1 MNHYSASITQISPT
15 ILFPNGFELAD
26 QQIIPNEN
34 LTGSFTQNR
43 DKIEFFIYDANLN
56 LVSSSYNF
64 TDWIV
69 SQNTS
74 TGSISTNIVELNPI
88 SDIFESGYDVG
99 TLYAVYNFITP
110 LLSSSLDIPY
120 YLSEI
125 SSDRTEIRIKSNIIP
140 TSSIA
145 NSFIDFSNYLVSST
159 GYFDEFYISFGNNEY
174 HIGINALLDVVENST
189 SILIK
194 LYDPLPDQYQ
204 LKDILYVAAKP
215 AETQA
220 YKIDFIPLPFID
232 QNIIS
237 LQGPNTDVAINDF
250 VNNSTT
256 FKSYSELYST
266 PSSTS
271 LFNLQSVLN
280 QNGVEIIP
288 NYSYNTFNEFVRF
301 SSAEDRVRNFYYKV
315 GQIEK
320 YQNDINTLLTITG
333 STSSSFQTSASV
345 ASLYTKI
352 GNIITNF
359 DGYEY
364 YLYYESSSY
373 AYPKSSSVYPYIL
386 YPTSSVTTLTWLGST
401 SGNSPYYGGI
411 LLSAS
416 LYDENNS
423 NWLYY
428 LIPEFIRNNSDNDA
442 YISFINMMGQ
452 HFDDVWLYTKTIT
465 QKLNTTNELYKGI
478 PLKLAEE
485 IITSLGFS
493 GYGNNYNNIDTF
505 IGLIGEDN
513 GQFTPATGSELITQ
527 FISINKSAS
536 IPDYWS
542 SNYPSSSIG
551 TNFPYPIDEVSKE
564 IYKRLYHNMSYLVK
578 KKGTISGLRQLINI
592 WGVPNTILRIN
603 EFGGKN
609 RDNTND
615 WDQWYDRYS
624 YAYTPV
630 PLTQSVASSSVR
642 IPWMPLERNRI
653 ATNELIVPDSI
664 QFRFKTHGYPS
675 SSIAGTFFSQ
685 SLLVKKSDNSAT
697 STNFDFGIALYYT
710 GSTSGSYSGSSA
722 SDYRNWGI
730 MKLYISGSSA
740 NGGTAQSSDIY
751 LPFFDGGWWSVM
763 LQRNQHVSAS
773 NNTQNTTYT
782 LYAKNNIYD
791 GWDGNGLGYQG
802 SASIISNV
810 SASINQAWN
819 KFGTGSNDGIYL
831 GGFVSGST
839 VGSVTISPRG
849 KIFSG
854 SLQEFR
860 YYGYP
865 IGEGIFDNFVM
876 NPESIEGTNLTG
888 SLSSFDI
895 VNFRAPLGNE
905 LESVFTSS
913 LTSLYS
919 QSFTSYHPAITGS
932 AGSIITGS
940 FYNPGTSV
948 TSSTFDVIFYAN
960 SSIRTFSIPNVETYF
975 LNQPAIGIR
984 NVVTNKIQVVTGSIY
999 GNVLSNQIS
1008 IQQDYQISRSYT
1020 ENINS
1025 LEVSFSPQDEIND
1038 DIIQS
1043 YGFAN
1048 LTNTFADPRAISSSS
1063 DNYYPALRAV
1073 AEQYFQKYSGG
1084 NIYDYLRLIKYI
1096 DNSLFKAIKSYVPA
1110 RTSVSTGIVIK
1121 QHLLE
1126 RNRYETPTPIF
1137 NTQIATATTNTPIN
1151 YQNLELTS
1159 SISVVEI
1166 TGSAGGS
1173 VNKFNY
1179 SGSPSFFQLPITQS
1193 WYNTFDTI
1201 SGSQTI
1207 TESYQSEF
1215 YTGQYSGSILAAT
1228 TQSLVSNNVFL
1239 EVSGKFFEYNLYFYS
1254 SSYDQFNIFSLDIT
1268 SSVFSGDI
1276 SGSMDFYAGSD
1287 TSLLGGMEVL
1297 YGNGGTTN

>member
-1 MNHYSASITQISPT
+1 MAQLTSSLTPISVST
-15 ILFPNGFELAD
+15 ILNTGFSVLDES
-26 QQIIPNEN
+26 IIPSQTF
-34 LTGSFTQNR
+34 TGSFNPTS
-43 DKIEFFIYDANLN
+43 DKVELFIYNANQN
-56 LVSSSYNF
+56 LVKSNYNF
-64 TDWIV
+64 IDYSIVKNSSTSSTTGITD
-69 SQNTS
+69 TLD
-74 TGSISTNIVELNPI
+74 LNPVN
-88 SDIFESGYDVG
+88 DVLLNGYNRGSVY
-99 TLYAVYNFITP
+99 TIYNFITP
-110 LLSSSLDIPY
+110 LLSSSLAEPF
-120 YLSEI
+120 YLDQI
-125 SSDRTEIRIKSNIIP
+125 SSDRTEVRLKSNIITNAQI
-140 TSSIA
+140 TSSFVQLQ
-145 NSFIDFSNYLVSST
+145 SLLSSS
-159 GYFDEFYISFGNNEY
+159 GYFDEFYLAFSNNRY
-174 HIGINALLDVVENST
+174 YIGTNALLDTTTTPVSV
-189 SILIK
+189 LIK
-194 LYDPLPDQYQ
+194 LYEPLPTNIN
-204 LKDILYVAAKP
+204 LKSTLYVASKT
-215 AETQA
+215 AESIA
-220 YKIDFIPLPFID
+220 YQIDFTLPPFVSTGSFI
-232 QNIIS
+232 
-237 LQGPNTDVAINDF
+237 QGPNFNIDLSDTI
-250 VNNSTT
+250 NNSTT
-256 FKSYSELYST
+256 FKSQNDILNT
-266 PSSTS
+266 SSSSS

-280 QNGVEIIP
+280 VKGIDFALS
-288 NYSYNTFNEFVRF
+288 YSYDNFEEFVHF
-301 SSAEDRVRNFYYKV
+301 SSAKARIENFYYKA
-315 GQIEK
+315 GLIET
-320 YQNDINTLLTITG
+320 YQNSINVLLAITG
-333 STSSSFQTSASV
+333 STSSSFQTSSSV
-345 ASLYTKI
+345 ALLYSNI
-352 GNIITNF
+352 ENIIKNF
-359 DGYEY
+359 DGYDY
-364 YLYYESSSY
+364 HLYYSSGSSSY
-373 AYPKSSSVYPYIL
+373 PKSNTTYPYTL
-386 YPTSSVTTLTWLGST
+386 YSTGSLNVLNWLGSDIE
-401 SGNSPYYGGI
+401 SSQYYGGI

-416 LYDENNS
+416 FYDNNNQ

-428 LIPEFIRNNSDNDA
+428 TIPEFIRNNSDNNA
-442 YISFINMMGQ
+442 YLDFINMMGQ
-452 HFDDVWLYTKTIT
+452 YYDEIWLYIKNIT
-465 QKLNTTNELYKGI
+465 QKINSTNNISEGI
-478 PLKLAEE
+478 PLQLAQQAIE
-485 IITSLGFS
+485 SLGFDT
-493 GYGNNYNNIDTF
+493 YGSNINNDNIF
-505 IGLIGEDN
+505 SSLIGENN
-513 GQFTPATGSELITQ
+513 GNLLPPTGSELITQ
-527 FISINKSAS
+527 YIAVNKSAS
-536 IPDYWS
+536 IPNYWA

-551 TNFPYPIDEVSKE
+551 TNFSYPVNDVVRE
-564 IYKRLYHNMSYLVK
+564 IYKRIYHNAPYLLK

-609 RDNTND
+609 KDNTND

-653 ATNELIVPDSI
+653 TTNELIVPDSI

-710 GSTSGSYSGSSA
+710 GSTSGSYSGSNA

-740 NGGTAQSSDIY
+740 NGGTAQSNDIY

-802 SASIISNV
+802 SASIVSNV

-819 KFGTGSNDGIYL
+819 KFGTGSNDGVYL

-860 YYGYP
+860 YYSYP
-865 IGEGIFDNFVM
+865 IGEGTFDNFVM
-876 NPESIEGTNLTG
+876 NPESIEGATLTG
-888 SLSSFDI
+888 SLSSFDL

-913 LTSLYS
+913 LTSSYS

-960 SSIRTFSIPNVETYF
+960 SSVRTFSTPNVETYF

-984 NVVTNKIQVVTGSIY
+984 NIVTNKIQTITGSVY

-1008 IQQDYQISRSYT
+1008 IQQDYQVSRSYT

-1043 YGFAN
+1043 LGFAN
-1048 LTNTFADPRAISSSS
+1048 LTNLIADPRAISSST

-1073 AEQYFQKYSGG
+1073 AEQYFQKYTDK
-1084 NIYDYLRLIKYI
+1084 NIYDFIRLIKYF

-1137 NTQIATATTNTPIN
+1137 NTQIATATTNAPIN

-1159 SISVVEI
+1159 SISIAEI

-1228 TQSLVSNNVFL
+1228 TQSLVSNNIFL

-1254 SSYDQFNIFSLDIT
+1254 SSYDQFNVFSLDIT

-1287 TSLLGGMEVL
+1287 TSLGGGMEVL

>member
-1 MNHYSASITQISPT
+1 MAQLTSSLTPISVST
-15 ILFPNGFELAD
+15 ILNTGFSVLDES
-26 QQIIPNEN
+26 IIPSQTF
-34 LTGSFTQNR
+34 TGSFNPTS
-43 DKIEFFIYDANLN
+43 DKVELFIYNANQN
-56 LVSSSYNF
+56 LVKSNYNF
-64 TDWIV
+64 IDYSIVKNSSTSSTTGTTD
-69 SQNTS
+69 TLD
-74 TGSISTNIVELNPI
+74 LNPVN
-88 SDIFESGYDVG
+88 DVLLNGYNRGSVY
-99 TLYAVYNFITP
+99 TIYNFITP
-110 LLSSSLDIPY
+110 LLSSSLAEPF
-120 YLSEI
+120 YLDQI
-125 SSDRTEIRIKSNIIP
+125 SSDRTEVRLKSNIITNAQI
-140 TSSIA
+140 TSSFVQLQ
-145 NSFIDFSNYLVSST
+145 SLLSSS
-159 GYFDEFYISFGNNEY
+159 GYFDEFYLAFSNNRY
-174 HIGINALLDVVENST
+174 YIGTNALLDTTTTPVSV
-189 SILIK
+189 LIK
-194 LYDPLPDQYQ
+194 LYEPLPTNIN
-204 LKDILYVAAKP
+204 LKSTLYVASKT
-215 AETQA
+215 AESIA
-220 YKIDFIPLPFID
+220 YQIDFTLPPFVSTGSFI
-232 QNIIS
+232 
-237 LQGPNTDVAINDF
+237 QGPNFNIDLSDTI
-250 VNNSTT
+250 NNSTT
-256 FKSYSELYST
+256 FKSQNDILNT
-266 PSSTS
+266 SSSSS

-280 QNGVEIIP
+280 VKGIDFALS
-288 NYSYNTFNEFVRF
+288 YSYDNFEEFVHF
-301 SSAEDRVRNFYYKV
+301 SSAKARIENFYYKA
-315 GQIEK
+315 GLIET
-320 YQNDINTLLTITG
+320 YQNSINVLLAITG
-333 STSSSFQTSASV
+333 STSSSFQTSSSV
-345 ASLYTKI
+345 ALLYSNI
-352 GNIITNF
+352 ENIIKNF
-359 DGYEY
+359 DGYDY
-364 YLYYESSSY
+364 HLYYSSGSSSY
-373 AYPKSSSVYPYIL
+373 PKSNATYPYTL
-386 YPTSSVTTLTWLGST
+386 YSTGSLNVLNWLGSDIE
-401 SGNSPYYGGI
+401 SSQYYGGI

-416 LYDENNS
+416 FYDNNNQ

-428 LIPEFIRNNSDNDA
+428 TIPEFIRNNSDNNA
-442 YISFINMMGQ
+442 YLDFINMMGQ
-452 HFDDVWLYTKTIT
+452 YYDEIWLYIKNIT
-465 QKLNTTNELYKGI
+465 QKINSTNNISEGI
-478 PLKLAEE
+478 PLQLAQQAIE
-485 IITSLGFS
+485 SLGFDT
-493 GYGNNYNNIDTF
+493 YGSNINNDNIF
-505 IGLIGEDN
+505 SSLIGENN
-513 GQFTPATGSELITQ
+513 GNLLPPTGSELITQ
-527 FISINKSAS
+527 YIAVNKSAS
-536 IPDYWS
+536 IPNYWA

-551 TNFPYPIDEVSKE
+551 TNFSYPVNDVVRE
-564 IYKRLYHNMSYLVK
+564 IYKRIYHNAPYLLK

-609 RDNTND
+609 KDNTND

-653 ATNELIVPDSI
+653 TTNELIVPDSI

-710 GSTSGSYSGSSA
+710 GSTSGSYSGSNA

-740 NGGTAQSSDIY
+740 NGGTAQSNDIY

-802 SASIISNV
+802 SASIVSNV

-819 KFGTGSNDGIYL
+819 KFGTGSNDGVYL

-860 YYGYP
+860 YYSYP
-865 IGEGIFDNFVM
+865 IGEGTFDNFVM
-876 NPESIEGTNLTG
+876 NPESIEGATLTG
-888 SLSSFDI
+888 SLSSFDL

-913 LTSLYS
+913 LTSSYS

-960 SSIRTFSIPNVETYF
+960 SSVRTFSTPNVETYF

-984 NVVTNKIQVVTGSIY
+984 NIVTNKIQTITGSVY

-1008 IQQDYQISRSYT
+1008 IQQDYQVSRSYT

-1043 YGFAN
+1043 LGFAN
-1048 LTNTFADPRAISSSS
+1048 LTNLIADPRAISSST

-1073 AEQYFQKYSGG
+1073 AEQYFQKYTDK
-1084 NIYDYLRLIKYI
+1084 NIYDFIRLIKYF

-1137 NTQIATATTNTPIN
+1137 NTQIATATTNAPIN

-1159 SISVVEI
+1159 SISIAEI

-1228 TQSLVSNNVFL
+1228 TQSLVSNNIFL

-1254 SSYDQFNIFSLDIT
+1254 SSYDQFNVFSLDIT

-1287 TSLLGGMEVL
+1287 TSLGGGMEVL